1 MFDSNGVNYLH
12 YVPIKFQMRFDQKK
26 SLSSQILSNKNLD
39 YDKRKIWTID
49 LIECI
54 CSMLFFHF
62 RYEWINARLN

>member
-39 YDKRKIWTID
+39 YYKSKFGP
-49 LIECI
+49 LI
-54 CSMLFFHF
+54 S
-62 RYEWINARLN
+62 